1 MYRRRHHT
9 TRPMRVC
16 ACVCVRDPP
25 SVKKRRRE
33 RDFFSSYFLFLSV
46 KRTYKPTTPPA
57 STLDIPP
64 TLQPLLLGEKVYTCD
79 CICKEGEKKMPPTVA
94 TLPHKLKKKERF
106 LHPPSSH
113 TPTQAHRLM
122 KRCILLP
129 MCASVCMHV
138 YVGLPALAG
147 IFFPSWSMS
156 SFAARLIPAHSLH
169 PSPPLFRTKGCACAC
184 MCVPFLCAVGMP
196 PTAYRLT
203 SQRHGLRAP
212 TLSYVFCGSYQTL
225 LFSTTHTSTP
235 TMCRSS
241 SSLRLYLSSAA
252 LLREGR
258 PQPTPFCIT

>member
-1 MYRRRHHT
+1 MFLLIFFSFPSNAPTSLQHRQRAHWTYH
-9 TRPMRVC
+9 
-16 ACVCVRDPP
+16 PP
-25 SVKKRRRE
+25 SNPFCWGKRCTHVIVFAKRVKKNATN
-33 RDFFSSYFLFLSV
+33 SSYPS
-46 KRTYKPTTPPA
+46 PQ
-57 STLDIPP
+57 I
-64 TLQPLLLGEKVYTCD
+64 
-79 CICKEGEKKMPPTVA
+79 
-94 TLPHKLKKKERF
+94 KKKERF

-156 SFAARLIPAHSLH
+156 SFAARLIPAHNLH